1 MNKEDFVL
9 NEIFENNA
17 KVYQTKPVRAMK
29 YQSGMENGWIIYMSS
44 KTSDD
49 VDNPTYA
56 GIKFF
61 NTEEDAMRYIEVNEP
76 QYIMLNGELVE
87 CEVDYDLLRPVIYHK
102 LADGEQRTGIDFGIK
117 GHTFVSDESAMYDFF
132 ILEDTTWI
140 IQDAD
145 GNIRVWEQDFL
156 DCASSTFFGEPDD
169 FVYERSMVSG
179 KEEYIKAVV

>member
-1 MNKEDFVL
+1 MESTVFTL
-9 NEIFENNA
+9 NDMFEQKA
-17 KVYQTKPVRAMK
+17 KVYQTRPVRAMK
-29 YQSGMENGWIIYMSS
+29 YQEGMENGWMIYMSNKPFKS
-44 KTSDD
+44 NDIP
-49 VDNPTYA
+49 VYA

-61 NTEEDAMRYIEVNEP
+61 DTKEDAMRYVEANEP
-76 QYIMLNGELVE
+76 QYAMYNGELLE

-102 LADGEQRTGIDFGIK
+102 LADGEQRTGMDFGIK

-145 GNIRVWEQDFL
+145 GNIRVWDA
-156 DCASSTFFGEPDD
+156 DCMDCGDTFFGSPDE
-169 FVYERSMVSG
+169 FVYEKCMVSG

>member
-9 NEIFENNA
+9 NDIFEQNA

-29 YQSGMENGWIIYMSS
+29 YQSGMENGWMLYI
-44 KTSDD
+44 SDKS
-49 VDNPTYA
+49 NTYA
-56 GIKFF
+56 GVKFF
-61 NTEEDAMRYIEVNEP
+61 DTEEDAMRYIEVNEP

-102 LADGEQRTGIDFGIK
+102 LVDGEHRTGIDFGIK

-140 IQDAD
+140 IQDID
-145 GNIRVWEQDFL
+145 GSIRVWDA
-156 DCASSTFFGEPDD
+156 DCMDCGDTFFGSPDE
-169 FVYERSMVSG
+169 FVYEKCMVSG
-179 KEEYIKAVV
+179 KEEYIKAAV